1 MPSNRKRKVWGMQWV
16 CWDSLVISPCVIT
29 VMASPA
35 VGSGSKKPSHTL
47 VTFGAGVAIGIV
59 LSWWWNRAS
68 VVLATALDAR
78 LAAVQRWWPFR
89 RHVRGKEPFKM
100 EDHLSLV
107 ARAKRPAP
115 LRGLIP
121 LSHIEGMA
129 VKSYTL

>member
-1 MPSNRKRKVWGMQWV
+1 M
-16 CWDSLVISPCVIT
+16 
-29 VMASPA
+29 
-35 VGSGSKKPSHTL
+35 GSKKPSHTL

-68 VVLATALDAR
+68 VELATALDAR

-129 VKSYTL
+129 VMSGGTPHPSLCEELHA